1 MPRKTAKTGKRPGP
15 RQDPIVLRFSE
26 RLREMRRARGLSQH
40 DLARSAGVDPAYVGR
55 LERGE
60 RAPGIDLVER
70 LARALGAAAGEM
82 LPSSPGDP
90 EAVVREQARRRF
102 ESILKKADR
111 ETLLLLLPVMAL
123 VDDALDRGR

>member
-1 MPRKTAKTGKRPGP
+1 
-15 RQDPIVLRFSE
+15 
-26 RLREMRRARGLSQH
+26 
-40 DLARSAGVDPAYVGR
+40 VDPAYVGR

>member
-1 MPRKTAKTGKRPGP
+1 
-15 RQDPIVLRFSE
+15 
-26 RLREMRRARGLSQH
+26 
-40 DLARSAGVDPAYVGR
+40 VDPAYVGR

-70 LARALGAAAGEM
+70 LARALGASAGEM
-82 LPSSPGDP
+82 LPTAPGDP

-111 ETLLLLLPVMAL
+111 ETLLLLLPLMAL